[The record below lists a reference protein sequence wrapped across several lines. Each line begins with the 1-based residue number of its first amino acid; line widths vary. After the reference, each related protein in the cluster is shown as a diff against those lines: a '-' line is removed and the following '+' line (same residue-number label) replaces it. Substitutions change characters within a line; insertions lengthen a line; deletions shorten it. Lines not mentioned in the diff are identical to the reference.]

1 LQPQDYLD
9 IAPADASRL
18 GLRDGDRVR
27 VVSRHGEGRLP
38 LRVSMALSPGQLFA
52 TFHTVAAGLNEVTSP
67 HRDHHE
73 GTPEYKVVAVRLERI

>member
-1 LQPQDYLD
+1 
-9 IAPADASRL
+9 
-18 GLRDGDRVR
+18 
-27 VVSRHGEGRLP
+27 
-38 LRVSMALSPGQLFA
+38 MALSPGQLFA